1 MKGLLDL
8 ALRLAAERAG
18 QPGGVRFTE
27 RQLYYELCR
36 VPRPAQHIP
45 RRFPFT
51 VAPSVRYPRFRE
63 ALLEAGP
70 LPGLLPEPRPVRRGA
85 GRHTPEP
92 DLFDY
97 GLPRVLVCESD
108 AIANMLRAN
117 GIPMES
123 ACPVFGAAELPLAEG
138 VLRMLRTAERATVYV
153 LHDAGAVGLA
163 FPGLVRRL
171 TPDGVRVTG
180 VGLRPHHARAL
191 HLAHGREHPSGPRGT
206 MTEREEQWCALGRF
220 AEVAAVRP
228 ASLLRTVHRLV
239 REVRPVRTRQPSPRK
254 ARESGFLS
262 WPSA

>member
-1 MKGLLDL
+1 MDR
-8 ALRLAAERAG
+8 ALRIAAERAS

-36 VPRPAQHIP
+36 LPRPAHHIP

-63 ALLEAGP
+63 ALVEAGP
-70 LPGLLPEPRPVRRGA
+70 IPGLLPPPRPVPREA
-85 GRHTPEP
+85 GTHTPEP

-123 ACPVFGAAELPLAEG
+123 ACPVFGAAELPLADG
-138 VLRMLRTAERATVYV
+138 ILRMLATAGRATVYV
-153 LHDAGAVGLA
+153 LHDASAAGLA
-163 FPGLVRRL
+163 FPGRVRRL
-171 TPDGVRVTG
+171 TPVPDGVRVTG
-180 VGLRPHHARAL
+180 IGLRPHHARAL
-191 HLAHGREHPSGPRGT
+191 HLVHGREGT
-206 MTEREEQWCALGRF
+206 GSTRDATTAREEQWCATGRF

-239 REVRPVRTRQPSPRK
+239 RDVRPVRTRQPNPRA
-254 ARESGFLS
+254 ARETGFLS